1 MSTGPVSAAARGP
14 VNMVGRLFAL
24 LRWVE
29 DAILVGVLGTM
40 ILLGAAQILMRN
52 VFGEGLAW
60 GDPLLRVLVLWAALV
75 GAMVAARSDAHI
87 RIDVLH
93 QFLPARLKPWVDGL
107 LRLATAA
114 ISFTLAWVSGRF
126 VLDEREYGM
135 TAFGGVPG
143 IGDVPAWVCELIIPI
158 AFTVLG
164 LRYLLM
170 AFQPA
175 RAQVA
180 AGAQAGPALREGTG
194 AQEGTAA

>member
-1 MSTGPVSAAARGP
+1 VSAAARGP
-14 VNMVGRLFAL
+14 VKTAGRLFAL
-24 LRWVE
+24 LHWLE
-29 DAILVGVLGTM
+29 DAILVSVLGTM

-52 VFGEGLAW
+52 LLGEGLAW

-93 QFLPARLKPWVDGL
+93 QFLPARLKPWVDAV

-114 ISFTLAWVSGRF
+114 ISFTLAWVSARF
-126 VLDEREYGM
+126 VLDEREYGV

-164 LRYLLM
+164 LRYLLL
-170 AFQPA
+170 ALRPSLAPA
-175 RAQVA
+175 GPDAPV
-180 AGAQAGPALREGTG
+180 GPDAQAGPGAHEGS
-194 AQEGTAA
+194 AA

>member
-1 MSTGPVSAAARGP
+1 
-14 VNMVGRLFAL
+14 MVGRLFAL

-175 RAQVA
+175 RAQAA
-180 AGAQAGPALREGTG
+180 AGAQAVPALREGTG